1 MVHKLALIA
10 ISGITLSAVCLGAGG
25 ALEGR
30 DFGHDFGD
38 GDFSLFDSRPRCEAD
53 GVPAPPAATW
63 NGTAATMS
71 AFNLLGQASYTP
83 GTDDKLHASGDPQVL
98 AHLRIHEGQIEMDCR
113 GWKER
118 TQNIVVTLPGREFD
132 KFGVSGGHL
141 VLDKLKQSY
150 VSIAIG
156 GSGHVKANGTV
167 SDLKLA
173 VGGSGDMDLDQITA
187 ENGKLDIGG
196 SGTVRAKGAIQEL
209 KISIGGSGRADFGAV
224 ASRIATV
231 KIGGNGNVDIAP
243 TEEADI
249 RIGGSG
255 DVTLHSNP
263 KQLETRIGG
272 SGRIHRLAGG

>member
-1 MVHKLALIA
+1 MVHTLALIA

-38 GDFSLFDSRPRCEAD
+38 GDFSLFDSRPRCEAMAAGAASRDMEWD
-53 GVPAPPAATW
+53 GSDHV
-63 NGTAATMS
+63 S
-71 AFNLLGQASYTP
+71 FNLLGQASYTP
-83 GTDDKLHASGDPQVL
+83 GTNDKLHASGDPQVL
-98 AHLRIHEGQIEMDCR
+98 AHLRIHEGRIEMDCR

-173 VGGSGDMDLDQITA
+173 VGGSGDMDLDQIIA

-243 TEEADI
+243 TEDADI